1 MCKTRLARARRALS
15 QPFQTSEGALFTAL
29 WFNQIGQCALCDK
42 PMLRNRFEAPHARV
56 WQKLRATVDHIVPK
70 SKGGFDAQE
79 NLQLAH
85 ARCNKIKGNRL

>member
-1 MCKTRLARARRALS
+1 MRKTRLARAGRAVS
-15 QPFQTSEGALFTAL
+15 QPFQISEGELLSTL
-29 WFNQIGQCALCDK
+29 WMNQSGVCALCDR

-70 SKGGFDAQE
+70 SKGGSDACE

-85 ARCNKIKGNRL
+85 ARCNKIKGNDL

>member
-1 MCKTRLARARRALS
+1 MS
-15 QPFQTSEGALFTAL
+15 QPFRCRETERFASL
-29 WFNQIGQCALCDK
+29 WAAQSGRCALCGT

-56 WQKLRATVDHIVPK
+56 WAKQRATIDHVIPR
-70 SKGGFDAQE
+70 SKGGTDRPD